1 MMPGVVEQ
9 DLASRFAY
17 GGPPRVAGGGVPD
30 ALQNARPSS
39 IVPAILSC
47 ILDGTVAL
55 GAGMASYYLTAPS
68 AGLPHGMAAN
78 LLVAAVALLA
88 AVGMWERGQYGI
100 SVLFARR
107 LHLTRLTASWLQAVG
122 LGVLLTLCVVTL
134 SGHYGLADAS
144 GLSEVFDGLWLPVFV
159 TSGLFG
165 LAALRVVRRRLLLRR
180 TPPRR
185 AIAVGATALCQQVL
199 ERLDREGN
207 GGLDVVGI
215 VEHDGM
221 LRPDALA
228 SLRSFYGRTVLG
240 GMPALMD
247 LVRRDAIDAVIVALP
262 WSAEAAIRDIV
273 QSLVASPVDIFVAPS
288 LDGVT
293 FSGRPAGPIGGVPML
308 QAGQRPLQGWNAAL
322 KRAEDL
328 GAAIGMLTL
337 AAPAL
342 LAIAAAIKLT
352 SRGPVFFR
360 QRRVG
365 FNNQVFEVYKFRTM
379 YTHLT
384 DADAQQQTSKGD
396 PRVTRIGR
404 LLRKTSLD
412 ELPQLL
418 NVLRGDMSLVGPR
431 PHALQTRACGRRLEE
446 VAPAYPARHRV
457 KPGITGWAQVNGWR
471 GELDTFDKVINR
483 VNYDLYYID
492 NWSLG
497 FDLRILWQTARLMI
511 RDRNAY

>member
-9 DLASRFAY
+9 DLSSRLAY
-17 GGPPRVAGGGVPD
+17 GGSLRPVD
-30 ALQNARPSS
+30 LARSDVLRSAQPSV
-39 IVPAILSC
+39 IVPAVLSC
-47 ILDGTVAL
+47 ILDAVVAF
-55 GAGMASYYLTAPS
+55 GAGMASFY
-68 AGLPHGMAAN
+68 AASPVPGIPAA
-78 LLVAAVALLA
+78 LLVGAVALLA
-88 AVGMWERGQYGI
+88 AAGMWERGLYGM
-100 SVLFARR
+100 SVLFSRR
-107 LHLTRLTASWLQAVG
+107 LHITRLTAAWLQAVG
-122 LGVLLTLCVVTL
+122 LGVLLTLCVLTL
-134 SGHYGLADAS
+134 FRHGGGLPDAAV
-144 GLSEVFDGLWLPVFV
+144 LAETFDGVWLPVFV
-159 TSGLFG
+159 ALGLVG
-165 LAALRVVRRRLLLRR
+165 LVGVRLARRSVLLRW

-185 AIAVGATALCQQVL
+185 AVAVGATALCQQVL
-199 ERLDREGN
+199 ERLDRDGH

-221 LRPDALA
+221 LRSDALA
-228 SLRSFYGRTVLG
+228 SLRAFCGRTVLG

-262 WSAEAAIRDIV
+262 WSSEAAIRDIV
-273 QSLVASPVDIFVAPS
+273 QTLAASPVDIYVAPS

-308 QAGQRPLQGWNAAL
+308 QAGQRPLQGWCAAM

-328 GAAIGMLTL
+328 LASGTMLLL

-352 SRGPVFFR
+352 SKGPVLFR

-365 FNNQVFEVYKFRTM
+365 FNNQVFEVFKFRTM

-384 DADAQQQTSKGD
+384 DADAQQQTSKD
-396 PRVTRIGR
+396 DKRVTRVGAI
-404 LLRKTSLD
+404 LRRTSLD

-457 KPGITGWAQVNGWR
+457 KPGITGWAQVNGCR
-471 GELDTFDKVINR
+471 GELDTFDKVIDR

-497 FDLRILWQTARLMI
+497 FDLRILCQTARLMI